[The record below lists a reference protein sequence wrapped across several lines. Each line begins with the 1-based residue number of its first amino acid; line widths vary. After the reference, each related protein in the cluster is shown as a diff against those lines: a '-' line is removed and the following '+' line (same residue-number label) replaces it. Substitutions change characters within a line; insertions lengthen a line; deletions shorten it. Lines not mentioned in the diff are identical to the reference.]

1 MTANN
6 LKNIRKR
13 AGYKQEEVAKL
24 LNVTKSSVSQ
34 WESGRVSPS
43 NDKLYALAKLY
54 GVAMESLLNYSN
66 GLEIREDTTEY
77 ISRPKETQEVMI
89 PLVISIRGIG
99 KQNNVIKYIP
109 VPASYVSRYGRE
121 IVGIMAIGNGMLPTL
136 TPGHYLICIPGN
148 SWEDGNIIVA
158 DINDSET
165 IKRIH
170 RTANGGFDLIPDN
183 RDYETFYLSPADIN
197 KYKIR
202 ILGRV
207 VRSISPEL

>member
-1 MTANN
+1 MNSL
-6 LKNIRKR
+6 LKSLRK
-13 AGYKQEEVAKL
+13 AKG
-24 LNVTKSSVSQ
+24 VSQ
-34 WESGRVSPS
+34 QKVAEYLGVSTSAYGQYETGARSMNPDILLKLSDYYNVSTDTILGRQI
-43 NDKLYALAKLY
+43 AK
-54 GVAMESLLNYSN
+54 ELN
-66 GLEIREDTTEY
+66 EEETAY
-77 ISRPKETQEVMI
+77 ITKPKETQEVMI
-89 PLVISIRGIG
+89 PLVVSIRGIG
-99 KQNNVIKYIP
+99 KQNNIIKYIP
-109 VPASYVSRYGRE
+109 VPTSYISRYGRE

-136 TPGHYLICIPGN
+136 TPGHYLICVPGN

-183 RDYETFYLSPADIN
+183 RDYETFYLSQADIN

-202 ILGRV
+202 VLGRI